1 VAGGVSVDLAN
12 PLTGVPQTLQ
22 FGAAELAGAIR
33 LMSYNPHTVA
43 LIPLLI
49 HEAVI
54 GNYAPLASQFLMAM
68 ERMSD
73 LLAIGMHNA
82 VVCTEDAPFYAAES
96 VSREALESTYIGPMQ
111 LEALEAICSVWPA
124 GVLDPEFKA
133 PLATDTPVLLLSGD
147 ADPVTPPH
155 FAELAAVALG
165 NARHLIGRNQGH
177 GQAATAC
184 MPEVMGRFVEAA
196 SVADLD
202 ADCLIRQFAMPF
214 FLDFSGP
221 EP

>member
-1 VAGGVSVDLAN
+1 
-12 PLTGVPQTLQ
+12 
-22 FGAAELAGAIR
+22 
-33 LMSYNPHTVA
+33 
-43 LIPLLI
+43 
-49 HEAVI
+49 
-54 GNYAPLASQFLMAM
+54 MAM
-68 ERMSD
+68 ARMSD
-73 LLAIGMHNA
+73 SLAIGMHNA
-82 VVCTEDAPFYAAES
+82 VVCTEDAPFYDAEN

-111 LEALEAICSVWPA
+111 VEALEAICSVWPA

-155 FAELAAVALG
+155 FAELAAVSLG
-165 NARHLIGRNQGH
+165 NARHLTGRNQGH

-202 ADCLIRQFAMPF
+202 ADCLLRQFAMPF
-214 FLDFSGP
+214 FVDFSGP

>member
-1 VAGGVSVDLAN
+1 
-12 PLTGVPQTLQ
+12 
-22 FGAAELAGAIR
+22 
-33 LMSYNPHTVA
+33 
-43 LIPLLI
+43 
-49 HEAVI
+49 
-54 GNYAPLASQFLMAM
+54 
-68 ERMSD
+68 
-73 LLAIGMHNA
+73 
-82 VVCTEDAPFYAAES
+82 
-96 VSREALESTYIGPMQ
+96 MQ
-111 LEALEAICSVWPA
+111 VEALEAICSVWPA

-184 MPEVMGRFVEAA
+184 MSEIMGRFVEAA
-196 SVADLD
+196 SVTDLD
-202 ADCLIRQFAMPF
+202 AECLLRQFVMPF
-214 FLDFSGP
+214 FVDFSGP

>member
-1 VAGGVSVDLAN
+1 
-12 PLTGVPQTLQ
+12 
-22 FGAAELAGAIR
+22 
-33 LMSYNPHTVA
+33 
-43 LIPLLI
+43 
-49 HEAVI
+49 
-54 GNYAPLASQFLMAM
+54 
-68 ERMSD
+68 
-73 LLAIGMHNA
+73 MHNA
-82 VVCTEDAPFYAAES
+82 VVCTEDAPFYDAES

-111 LEALEAICSVWPA
+111 VEALEAICSVWPA

-133 PLATDTPVLLLSGD
+133 PLATDIPVLLLSGD

-196 SVADLD
+196 SVTDLD
-202 ADCLIRQFAMPF
+202 ADCLLRQFAMPF